1 VSASAPAVQYDVVH
15 TTEYDYSESVA
26 VSHHLARLSPRGLAH
41 QQPLHHDL
49 QIEPAPAVM
58 TTHTDYFGN
67 AVTYFAMQGAHK
79 RLTVRARS
87 RVAVQAATVPSPL
100 TTPSWET
107 VANRSALPLE
117 ALEFLFDSALIRPG
131 ADVVAY
137 ARASF
142 RAGRPLLDAV
152 LELTRRIH
160 EDFTFD
166 TKATTITTSLAQVFK
181 SRRGVCQDFA
191 RLEIACLRSLGLP
204 ARYVSGYLET
214 VPPPGRPRMLGAD
227 ASHAWL
233 AVYCPDAG
241 WIHVDPTNN
250 VLPSCSHVTIAWGRD
265 YDDVSPVRGV
275 ILGGG
280 NHTLRV
286 NVDVLRVDQDSVAD
300 GALVDHADV
309 DIHAEER
316 RGGTDEGAP

>member
-1 VSASAPAVQYDVVH
+1 MSTDPSPVQYEVVH

-26 VSHHLARLSPRGLAH
+26 VSHHLAHLSPRVLPH
-41 QQPLHHDL
+41 QRCLHHDL

-67 AVTYFAMQGAHK
+67 AVTFFAMQGAHK

-87 RVAVQAATVPSPL
+87 RVVLQATSVPAPSDTPPWEAVADRT
-100 TTPSWET
+100 
-107 VANRSALPLE
+107 ALPLE
-117 ALEFLFDSALIRPG
+117 ALEFLFDSALIP
-131 ADVVAY
+131 ASAELATY
-137 ARASF
+137 ARAAF
-142 RAGRPLLDAV
+142 PAGRPLLDAV

-160 EDFTFD
+160 EEFTFD
-166 TKATTITTSLAQVFK
+166 REATTIATPVADVFR

-214 VPPPGRPRMLGAD
+214 VPPPGRSRPLGAD

-233 AVYCPDAG
+233 AVYCPEAG

-250 VLPSCSHVTIAWGRD
+250 LLPSGTHVTVAWGRD
-265 YDDVSPVRGV
+265 YNDVSPIHGV

-286 NVDVLRVDQDSVAD
+286 NVDVTRL
-300 GALVDHADV
+300 
-309 DIHAEER
+309 AES
-316 RGGTDEGAP
+316 

>member
-1 VSASAPAVQYDVVH
+1 VSAEAEPVTYEVVH

-26 VSHHLARLSPRGLAH
+26 VSHHLARLSPRILPH
-41 QQPLHHDL
+41 QQRLHHEL
-49 QIEPAPAVM
+49 QIDPAPAVM

-67 AVTYFAMQGAHK
+67 AVTYFGMQGAHK

-87 RVAVQAATVPSPL
+87 RVALQATSLPAPSD
-100 TTPSWET
+100 TPPWET
-107 VANRSALPLE
+107 VADRTGLPLE
-117 ALEFLFDSALIRPG
+117 ALEFLFASALIPAG
-131 ADVVAY
+131 PQLAAY
-137 ARASF
+137 ARAAF
-142 RAGRPLLDAV
+142 PPGRPLLDAV

-160 EDFTFD
+160 DEFTFD
-166 TKATTITTSLAQVFK
+166 REATTVATPLADVFK

-204 ARYVSGYLET
+204 ARYISGYLET
-214 VPPPGRPRMLGAD
+214 VPPADSSRLLGAD

-241 WIHVDPTNN
+241 WIPVDPTNN
-250 VLPSCSHVTIAWGRD
+250 LLPSVTHVTVAWGRD
-265 YDDVSPVRGV
+265 YGDVSPIHGV

-286 NVDVLRVDQDSVAD
+286 NVDVVRLPES
-300 GALVDHADV
+300 
-309 DIHAEER
+309 
-316 RGGTDEGAP
+316 

>member
-1 VSASAPAVQYDVVH
+1 VSADPSPPVQYEVVH
-15 TTEYDYSESVA
+15 TTEYDYRDPVA
-26 VSHHLARLSPRGLAH
+26 VSHHLAHLNPRVLPH
-41 QQPLHHDL
+41 QQRLLHDL
-49 QIEPAPAVM
+49 RIEPAPAVM

-67 AVTYFAMQGAHK
+67 AVTFFAMQGEHT

-87 RVAVQAATVPSPL
+87 RVALQTTSLPSPSD
-100 TTPSWET
+100 TPPWEA
-107 VANRSALPLE
+107 VADRTALPLE
-117 ALEFLFDSALIRPG
+117 ALEFLFDGLLIPPSAELT
-131 ADVVAY
+131 AY
-137 ARASF
+137 ARAAF
-142 RAGRPLLDAV
+142 PPGRPLLEAV

-160 EDFTFD
+160 EEFTFD
-166 TKATTITTSLAQVFK
+166 PKATTVKTPLADVFE

-214 VPPPGRPRMLGAD
+214 VPPPGRSRLLGAD

-233 AVYCPDAG
+233 AVYCPAVG

-250 VLPSCSHVTIAWGRD
+250 LIPSGTHVTVAWGRD
-265 YDDVSPVRGV
+265 YTDVSPIHGV

-286 NVDVLRVDQDSVAD
+286 NVDVTR
-300 GALVDHADV
+300 LV
-309 DIHAEER
+309 
-316 RGGTDEGAP
+316 EG

>member
-1 VSASAPAVQYDVVH
+1 MQYEVVH

-26 VSHHLARLSPRGLAH
+26 VSHHLARLSPRVLPH
-41 QQPLHHDL
+41 QQRLHHDL

-67 AVTYFAMQGAHK
+67 AVTFFAMQGAHK

-87 RVAVQAATVPSPL
+87 RVALQATSLPSPSD
-100 TTPSWET
+100 TPPWEA
-107 VANRSALPLE
+107 VADRTALPLE
-117 ALEFLFDSALIRPG
+117 ALEFLFDSAPVPASAEL
-131 ADVVAY
+131 ADY

-142 RAGRPLLDAV
+142 PPGRPLLDAV

-160 EDFTFD
+160 EEFTFD
-166 TKATTITTSLAQVFK
+166 PEATTIATPLADVFR

-214 VPPPGRPRMLGAD
+214 VPPPGRPRLLGAD

-233 AVYCPDAG
+233 AVYCPGAG
-241 WIHVDPTNN
+241 WIRRRPHQQRAAIRART
-250 VLPSCSHVTIAWGRD
+250 
-265 YDDVSPVRGV
+265 SPWP
-275 ILGGG
+275 GGA
-280 NHTLRV
+280 TTAMSAR
-286 NVDVLRVDQDSVAD
+286 STA
-300 GALVDHADV
+300 
-309 DIHAEER
+309 
-316 RGGTDEGAP
+316 

>member
-1 VSASAPAVQYDVVH
+1 VSADSSPVQYEVVH

-26 VSHHLARLSPRGLAH
+26 VSHHMARLRPRVLPH
-41 QQPLHHDL
+41 QQSLHHEL

-67 AVTYFAMQGAHK
+67 AVTFFAMQGAHK
-79 RLTVRARS
+79 HLTVRARS
-87 RVAVQAATVPSPL
+87 RVALQATSVPSPL
-100 TTPSWET
+100 DTPRWEA
-107 VANRSALPLE
+107 VADRTALPLE
-117 ALEFLFDSALIRPG
+117 ALECLFDSALIPAS
-131 ADVVAY
+131 ADLTVY
-137 ARASF
+137 ARAAF
-142 RAGRPLLDAV
+142 PPGRPLLDAV

-160 EDFTFD
+160 EEFTFD
-166 TKATTITTSLAQVFK
+166 PQATTVATPLADVFT

-191 RLEIACLRSLGLP
+191 RVEIACLRSLGLP

-214 VPPPGRPRMLGAD
+214 VPPAGGARVLGAD

-233 AVYCPDAG
+233 AVYCPGAG

-250 VLPSCSHVTIAWGRD
+250 LLPSRTHVTVAWGRD
-265 YDDVSPVRGV
+265 YNDVSPIHGV

-286 NVDVLRVDQDSVAD
+286 NVDVLRLPDS
-300 GALVDHADV
+300 
-309 DIHAEER
+309 
-316 RGGTDEGAP
+316 

>member
-1 VSASAPAVQYDVVH
+1 MSADPSPVNYEVVH

-26 VSHHLARLSPRGLAH
+26 VSHHLARLSPRVLPY
-41 QQPLHHDL
+41 QQRLDHDL

-87 RVAVQAATVPSPL
+87 RVTLLTTSPPVPSD
-100 TTPSWET
+100 TPPWEA
-107 VANRSALPLE
+107 VADRTALPLE
-117 ALEFLFDSALIRPG
+117 AMEFVFDPALIPPSSEL
-131 ADVVAY
+131 AAY
-137 ARASF
+137 ARAAF
-142 RAGRPLLDAV
+142 QPGRPLLDAV

-160 EDFTFD
+160 EEFTFD
-166 TKATTITTSLAQVFK
+166 REATTVATPLADVFA

-214 VPPPGRPRMLGAD
+214 VPAPGRPRRFGSD

-233 AVYCPDAG
+233 AVYCPEAG

-250 VLPSCSHVTIAWGRD
+250 MVPSDTHVTVAWGRD
-265 YDDVSPVRGV
+265 YTDVSPIHGV

-286 NVDVLRVDQDSVAD
+286 NVDVLR
-300 GALVDHADV
+300 L
-309 DIHAEER
+309 AES
-316 RGGTDEGAP
+316 

>member
-1 VSASAPAVQYDVVH
+1 MSADSSPVQYEVVH

-26 VSHHLARLSPRGLAH
+26 VSHHLARLSPRVLPH
-41 QQPLHHDL
+41 QQRLHHDL
-49 QIEPAPAVM
+49 QIEPAPAVI

-67 AVTYFAMQGAHK
+67 AVTFFAMQGAHK

-87 RVAVQAATVPSPL
+87 RVALQAATLPAPSD
-100 TTPSWET
+100 TPPWEA
-107 VANRSALPLE
+107 VADRTALPLE
-117 ALEFLFDSALIRPG
+117 ALEFLFDSALAPVS
-131 ADVVAY
+131 AELAAY
-137 ARASF
+137 ARAAF
-142 RAGRPLLDAV
+142 TPGRPLLDAV

-160 EDFTFD
+160 DEFTFD
-166 TKATTITTSLAQVFK
+166 PKATTIATPLADVFR

-204 ARYVSGYLET
+204 ARYISGYLET
-214 VPPPGRPRMLGAD
+214 VPPPGRSGTLRAA

-233 AVYCPDAG
+233 SVYCPEAA

-250 VLPSCSHVTIAWGRD
+250 LLPSRTHVTVAWGRD
-265 YDDVSPVRGV
+265 YNDVSPIHGV

-286 NVDVLRVDQDSVAD
+286 NVEVVRVGES
-300 GALVDHADV
+300 
-309 DIHAEER
+309 
-316 RGGTDEGAP
+316 